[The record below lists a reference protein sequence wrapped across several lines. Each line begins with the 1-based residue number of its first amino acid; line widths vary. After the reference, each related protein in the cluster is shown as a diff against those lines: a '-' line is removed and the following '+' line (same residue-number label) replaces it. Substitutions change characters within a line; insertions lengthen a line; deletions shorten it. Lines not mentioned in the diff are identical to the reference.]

1 MRAENYQG
9 TRRMGATQMAGPT
22 SAIPPYQY
30 GPEDEEEEER
40 QGRKKWPWIV
50 AAIAAVAIIAGL
62 VYAFSY
68 VSGNGSSYAVPNV
81 VGMSKQAAENEIV
94 KANLQPLSINR
105 ASSSV
110 PKGDVIS
117 TSPPFGTKLAKNATV
132 KLFISTGTATIAVP
146 NVVGQSASSAT
157 STLQAKGFQVSE
169 KPAPNST
176 APQNQVVRQDPA
188 AGSKVAKSSV
198 ITIFVSGGGTKV
210 PGVVGESQAEATQQ
224 LENDGFTVNTQ
235 TEPGPDGFSPGTVFK
250 MSPNAGTV
258 LPPGSSVTIFVAQQQ
273 TSSPTPSPTPSP
285 SPSPTASPS
294 A

>member
-1 MRAENYQG
+1 
-9 TRRMGATQMAGPT
+9 
-22 SAIPPYQY
+22 
-30 GPEDEEEEER
+30 
-40 QGRKKWPWIV
+40 
-50 AAIAAVAIIAGL
+50 
-62 VYAFSY
+62 
-68 VSGNGSSYAVPNV
+68 
-81 VGMSKQAAENEIV
+81 V

-132 KLFISTGTATIAVP
+132 KLFISTGAATVAVP

-157 STLQAKGFQVSE
+157 STLQAKGFQVQE

-176 APQNQVVRQDPA
+176 APAQQVVRQDPG
-188 AGSKVAKSSV
+188 AGSKAAKNSLV
-198 ITIFVSGGGTKV
+198 TIFVSGGGTKV
-210 PGVVGESQAEATQQ
+210 PGVVGESQAEATSQ

-235 TEPGPDGFSPGTVFK
+235 MGTADGFSPGTVFK

-258 LPPGSSVTIFVAQQQ
+258 LAPGSSVTIFVAQQQ
-273 TSSPTPSPTPSP
+273 TTPPTPSPTPSP
-285 SPSPTASPS
+285 SPSPSASPS